1 MMKPPLTML
10 GKTSTATALSPSA
23 FAPGVFLYSV
33 LSDWV
38 ASRSICPALAASARP
53 GASRLSASAAA
64 ARAALKLLFV
74 GLIFF
79 FFFPLFLL
87 VECILI
93 VCSRFYLLGQGN
105 VRRDLVAQHNAVFV
119 FDLEI
124 AGRFFGRHRLQHL
137 RREGAPAIALVALE
151 RDPVVEQLLRFLVGE
166 RFIIVVRGVGL
177 QQRAQP
183 LVALL

>member
-64 ARAALKLLFV
+64 ASAALK
-74 GLIFF
+74 
-79 FFFPLFLL
+79 FLL

-119 FDLEI
+119 FDLKI
-124 AGRFFGRHRLQHL
+124 TGRFFGRHRLQHL
-137 RREGAPAIALVALE
+137 RREGAPAIRSEEHTSEL
-151 RDPVVEQLLRFLVGE
+151 QSRFGISYAV
-166 RFIIVVRGVGL
+166 
-177 QQRAQP
+177 
-183 LVALL
+183 